1 MTFDLHIHGETPA
14 ELLAA
19 LQQLN
24 TSPLQ
29 PPQSEPVPQ
38 PEKSKAQPGKA
49 EAQRTEARSRPCGG
63 AAGKPYDDRHAVGPC
78 RPCGHF
84 QCSYLCA
91 VRFGQRSI
99 CTHRNP
105 CYHYFI

>member
-29 PPQSEPVPQ
+29 QPQSEPVPQ
-38 PEKSKAQPGKA
+38 PEKPKAQTSAKPKHR
-49 EAQRTEARSRPCGG
+49 AQ
-63 AAGKPYDDRHAVGPC
+63 
-78 RPCGHF
+78 
-84 QCSYLCA
+84 
-91 VRFGQRSI
+91 
-99 CTHRNP
+99 
-105 CYHYFI
+105 

>member
-38 PEKSKAQPGKA
+38 PEKSKAQTSAKPKHS
-49 EAQRTEARSRPCGG
+49 AQSPQPPLRRSSRQTL
-63 AAGKPYDDRHAVGPC
+63 R
-78 RPCGHF
+78 
-84 QCSYLCA
+84 
-91 VRFGQRSI
+91 
-99 CTHRNP
+99 
-105 CYHYFI
+105 